1 MNNGQYGFPK
11 NRTKSTS
18 ELKSITNNEDDRLV
32 TATGGTSINAE
43 ANLTFDGTTLQING
57 DLSQVGATTIDGTID
72 ITGASVVRGSAVTY
86 KSIADQE
93 SFCNQFSY
101 DGEVIE
107 GVLSSYQPVNEFDL
121 VAFISESFERRWAPT
136 GPTGHNADT
145 LLGIC
150 ISTGSLDE
158 PVLIL
163 LRGDIT
169 VCNTSSSGTYGPRI
183 EGLTDVFARI
193 YISNGAGQMQN
204 GTTATP
210 GEVVRRLGY
219 TYYRSTADARNF
231 IMRFTPSNDWT
242 IVPG

>member
-1 MNNGQYGFPK
+1 MNNGTYGFPK

-18 ELKSITNNEDDRLV
+18 ELKSITNNQDDRLV

-107 GVLSSYQPVNEFDL
+107 GVLSTVETVNEYDL
-121 VAFISESFERRWAPT
+121 VAFISQSSERYWAST
-136 GPTGHNADT
+136 GFAPYNTNT

-158 PVLIL
+158 PALIL

-169 VCNTSSSGTYGPRI
+169 VCQTSSSGTYGPVI
-183 EGLTDVFARI
+183 TGLTDVLSRE
-193 YISNGAGQMQN
+193 YISSTSGKM
-204 GTTATP
+204 TALIPDTP
-210 GEVVRRLGY
+210 GQAIRRLGY
-219 TYYRSTADARNF
+219 TYYQSTADSRNY
-231 IMRFTPSNDWT
+231 IMRFNPSNDWT
-242 IVPG
+242 IVPS